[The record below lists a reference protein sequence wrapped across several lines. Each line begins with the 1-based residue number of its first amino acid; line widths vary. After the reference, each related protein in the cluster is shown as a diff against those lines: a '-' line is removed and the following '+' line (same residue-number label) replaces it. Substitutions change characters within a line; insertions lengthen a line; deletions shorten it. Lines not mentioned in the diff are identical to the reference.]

1 MFLLTDESNQ
11 GWAHFLLF
19 LFVAAL
25 FIVAPNENSP
35 EGPQLM
41 YGLTNWDTC
50 VQWNITQ

>member
-1 MFLLTDESNQ
+1 MKATKA
-11 GWAHFLLF
+11 GAHFLLF

-25 FIVAPNENSP
+25 FIVAQNENSP
-35 EGPQLM
+35 EVPQLM